1 MLPLQPRQEDCQTT
15 GHRMAKE
22 QGQGAGWTTFKTSGS
37 PPSTGHQGE
46 NSGQSPSQ
54 VSGL

>member
-1 MLPLQPRQEDCQTT
+1 MLPLQPRQEDCPTT

-22 QGQGAGWTTFKTSGS
+22 QGQGAGWTTSKTSGS